1 MRTLNRIITPI
12 LSLLTIPALVFLPL
26 FRILISSGLSGGD
39 TKVNLL
45 DNFGLSEF
53 ISIKDII
60 TLVTSGDSDS
70 ANLFTT
76 IWSALSGDKQQ
87 DIIDML
93 PGVHWGIV
101 FLVFLV
107 IVVVLA
113 LVLAIVTA
121 ATKKPKASIILS
133 ISAIVSALIMNASF
147 DAFAKPFLAGA
158 FNLNSI
164 LGNTNQLLGMLL
176 GNVATF
182 DYMKLGVA
190 YTAVLLIFVCTLI
203 LSITAQVEQS
213 NKD

>member
-1 MRTLNRIITPI
+1 MRTLNRIITPV
-12 LSLLTIPALVFLPL
+12 LSLLTIPALIFLPL

-60 TLVTSGDSDS
+60 SAFSSGAADS
-70 ANLFTT
+70 ANLFKT
-76 IWSALSGDKQQ
+76 IWDMLGGEKKQE
-87 DIIDML
+87 ILDML
-93 PGVHWGIV
+93 PGIHWGVI

-107 IVVVLA
+107 IVVLLA
-113 LVLAIVTA
+113 LVIAVFTA
-121 ATKKPKASIILS
+121 ATKKPKVSAILS
-133 ISAIVSALIMNASF
+133 AVGILSAIIMNASF
-147 DAFAKPFLAGA
+147 NAFAKPFLNGA
-158 FNLNSI
+158 FNLNTI
-164 LGNTNQLLGMLL
+164 LGNTNQLLSMLL

-182 DYMKLGVA
+182 EYMKLGVA

-203 LSITAQVEQS
+203 LSITAAVEQS